1 MKPLEIVVLHRSE
14 DAAER
19 PGEWRCGPARAREL
33 MLHEAAARTITR
45 LAWLCAEI
53 DLPNPHDT
61 PDVEGVTFAFRQEGD
76 GRQHFAGVLVRT
88 PAGRVLRHSPP
99 EEGAPGAE
107 VVWFLPTPL
116 DALIASAARPED
128 RPVLEAAAP
137 PTQPEPAPQEPR
149 SERSAGKTVADLIAL
164 GDAATFSDYAAVRS
178 GRDEFSSMS
187 LARLREQLGDQ
198 AGGAEEAARALM
210 PELPDA
216 ALAKV
221 LRWVARGLPAAQA
234 ARITQVHEELAQA
247 HRSS

>member
-1 MKPLEIVVLHRSE
+1 MVN
-14 DAAER
+14 
-19 PGEWRCGPARAREL
+19 
-33 MLHEAAARTITR
+33 EATAQTIDR

-53 DLPNPHDT
+53 DLPNPHGP
-61 PDVEGVTFAFRQEGD
+61 PDVEGVTFAFRQEAD

-99 EEGAPGAE
+99 EEGVPGVE
-107 VVWFLPTPL
+107 IVWFLSTPL

-128 RPVLEAAAP
+128 RPVLEAAACPTP
-137 PTQPEPAPQEPR
+137 PEVAPQGSRP
-149 SERSAGKTVADLIAL
+149 ERSAGKTVADLIAL
-164 GDAATFSDYAAVRS
+164 GDTAAFSDYAAVRS
-178 GRDEFSSMS
+178 GRDGFSSMS

-198 AGGAEEAARALM
+198 AVDAEGAARALL

-234 ARITQVHEELAQA
+234 ARITQVHDELAQA
-247 HRSS
+247 HRS